1 MNFMLLKVFILT
13 IGVCLVFGNLMSGE
27 SFAKEA
33 SSAEDEKAMS
43 VVVTAAK
50 EMNFEECVET
60 SGNLETREFSLVSA
74 RVPGIID
81 DIFVR
86 EGDRVIAGKTRLFQ
100 IDKVKS
106 KQAIDIAKEAVSVS
120 EFRSRARLATVK
132 RIEADLNKAE
142 IDYERFKR
150 LYHDDLAVTKNAL
163 ESQESR
169 YIQTKAALD
178 EAKAMADL
186 SEKELEQ
193 ERGRL
198 IMAQKDYENSMGISP
213 ISGYVSKRFKEPGE
227 MVGAGTP
234 IVEIDNLSV
243 LEVSAYLPAAYYQKV
258 VTGETT
264 MKVTVGTIQVGE
276 LPVIYKSPVI
286 DSRLRNFEIKALI
299 KDPQEGVTS
308 GDIALINVILGAHE
322 GTGVPRE
329 AVLKRLTGTNLF
341 VAEKGIAKMVPV
353 ETGLENDGW
362 IEIMSKDIKKG
373 QSIVTMGQDRL
384 SDGTA
389 ISILKEE

>member
-1 MNFMLLKVFILT
+1 MLLKVFILT

-120 EFRSRARLATVK
+120 EFRNRARLATVK

-243 LEVSAYLPAAYYQKV
+243 LEVSAYLPSAYYQKV